1 MVMGKRNAGF
11 GHNGLAKYCKHAI
24 IKNAKIPDALKNLII
39 GTFTYTIDL
48 SSCKWDIMMKDINRL
63 FPHLP
68 KAGETYVTEYSK
80 YYNDENTDADDAHIA
95 VSGNFVDWTIFNGT
109 VIILHYDVQYN
120 ERSDRAHHSMY
131 LRCLNTKKDKTNLHK
146 LLKCLVRNHD
156 EYNDT
161 TGKKYANIIGQQ
173 FTSELK
179 TNRRKLDTI
188 FIPAETT
195 QQITE
200 SIRKF
205 IDGKEWYKKHSIP
218 YHFGMLLY
226 GPPGTGKSSIVKA
239 LTEEFNCYVYYI
251 KQSEFLKA
259 FTENT
264 GGWMSSLTA
273 NSKIS
278 FVVIEDIDRVPFC
291 NINNTKKINGK
302 DDELSST
309 YSSFLGQF
317 LNVIDGANSPSNVI
331 WIFTTNHIDELE
343 PALIRPGRID
353 LKIEIGYITN
363 ETFSAFLMHHF
374 GKGLPDGYEVGGGYT
389 FAQIQTDIMTG
400 KTFDEIVEKYC
411 NQD

>member
-1 MVMGKRNAGF
+1 MGKRNAEF
-11 GHNGLAKYCKHAI
+11 GHNGYRLARYYKRAI
-24 IKNAKIPDALKNLII
+24 IKNAAIPTALKNLII

-48 SSCKWDIMMKDINRL
+48 SSCKWDIMMKDINQL

-80 YYNDENTDADDAHIA
+80 YYNNENTDADDARIA
-95 VSGNFVDWTIFNGT
+95 VSGNFIDWTIFNGT
-109 VIILHYDVQYN
+109 IVILHYDVQYN
-120 ERSDRAHHSMY
+120 ERNDHANHSMY
-131 LRCLNTKKDKTNLHK
+131 IRCLNTKKDKMNLHK
-146 LLKCLVRNHD
+146 LLKLLVRNHD

-161 TGKKYANIIGQQ
+161 NGKKYVNIIGQQ

-188 FIPAETT
+188 FIPMETK
-195 QQITE
+195 QQITG
-200 SIRKF
+200 SISKF
-205 IDGKEWYKKHSIP
+205 MNGKEWYNNHSIP

-226 GPPGTGKSSIVKA
+226 GPPGTGKSSIIKA
-239 LTEEFNCYVYYI
+239 LTEEFDCYVYYI
-251 KQSEFLKA
+251 KQSEFLRA

-264 GGWMSSLTA
+264 GGWLSSLTS

-278 FVVIEDIDRVPFC
+278 FVVIEDIDRIPFC
-291 NINNTKKINGK
+291 NINNAKKIDEK
-302 DDELSST
+302 DDESSNT

-317 LNVIDGANSPSNVI
+317 LNVIDGVNSPSNTI

-363 ETFSAFLMHHF
+363 ETFSEFLMHHF
-374 GKGLPDGYEVGGGYT
+374 GKGLPNGYEIGGGYT